1 MKMSNQ
7 KVTNVTIPSEIKSK
21 ITKTSYDKISKNVST
36 WPQWKK
42 NLCNQELIVS
52 VRSKKI

>member
-1 MKMSNQ
+1 MDNKGAKITTQTN
-7 KVTNVTIPSEIKSK
+7 NVT
-21 ITKTSYDKISKNVST
+21 ITKTSYERIASSIST

-52 VRSKKI
+52 VKAKKI

>member
-1 MKMSNQ
+1 MTMDNKGT
-7 KVTNVTIPSEIKSK
+7 KVTAQKNSVT
-21 ITKTSYDKISKNVST
+21 ITKTSYERIANSVST

-52 VRSKKI
+52 VKAKKI

>member
-1 MKMSNQ
+1 MTEKQECETVHIEKN
-7 KVTNVTIPSEIKSK
+7 K
-21 ITKTSYDKISKNVST
+21 ITKTSYERIAESISA

-52 VRSKKI
+52 VKAKKI